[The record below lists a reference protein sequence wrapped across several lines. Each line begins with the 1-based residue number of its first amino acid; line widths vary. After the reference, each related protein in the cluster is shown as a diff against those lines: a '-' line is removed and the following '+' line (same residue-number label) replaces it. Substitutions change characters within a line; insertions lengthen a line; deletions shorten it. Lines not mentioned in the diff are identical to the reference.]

1 MAVEDSLS
9 GCLAAVNAGIA
20 CVGYVGAYH
29 DPGKRDV
36 MAGVLK
42 ARGAVAVIGRWD
54 EFEDVV
60 KGLEDEMV
68 GGGIGEG

>member
-36 MAGVLK
+36 MAGVLR
-42 ARGAVAVIGRWD
+42 ARGAVAVMRRWE
-54 EFEDVV
+54 EFDGVMR
-60 KGLEDEMV
+60 GLED
-68 GGGIGEG
+68 GR